1 MASERAYAHPRLNA
15 NAEGPAKKEVGYS
28 SAMLADGT
36 TAVRSVPR
44 GIRHFPPATT
54 AIQRVHDVVRPGKT
68 SDLST
73 TSAWVKPGSVPACKA
88 RPLYPSRPDLV
99 RAPRQVRFVP
109 LPDSCAAAIASLLDD
124 LSAGEQHGRHV
135 DPLRLGRL
143 EVDDQFKFRR
153 SIKRNLLRTFALE
166 NISDWGGEAA
176 K

>member
-54 AIQRVHDVVRPGKT
+54 AIQRVHDLVRPGKT

-73 TSAWVKPGSVPACKA
+73 TSALGLGRVKTPFQGSRLEARAGSVSGHD
-88 RPLYPSRPDLV
+88 RSH
-99 RAPRQVRFVP
+99 Q
-109 LPDSCAAAIASLLDD
+109 
-124 LSAGEQHGRHV
+124 
-135 DPLRLGRL
+135 RLGP
-143 EVDDQFKFRR
+143 DDV
-153 SIKRNLLRTFALE
+153 N
-166 NISDWGGEAA
+166 DPC
-176 K
+176 

>member
-54 AIQRVHDVVRPGKT
+54 AIQRVHDLVRPGKT

-73 TSAWVKPGSVPACKA
+73 TSALGHVWTAPGWQGFSSRFAALVGAAMCPA
-88 RPLYPSRPDLV
+88 
-99 RAPRQVRFVP
+99 F
-109 LPDSCAAAIASLLDD
+109 
-124 LSAGEQHGRHV
+124 
-135 DPLRLGRL
+135 
-143 EVDDQFKFRR
+143 
-153 SIKRNLLRTFALE
+153 
-166 NISDWGGEAA
+166 
-176 K
+176 

>member
-54 AIQRVHDVVRPGKT
+54 AIQRVHDLVRPGKT

-73 TSAWVKPGSVPACKA
+73 TSALGLGCVKT
-88 RPLYPSRPDLV
+88 R
-99 RAPRQVRFVP
+99 
-109 LPDSCAAAIASLLDD
+109 
-124 LSAGEQHGRHV
+124 
-135 DPLRLGRL
+135 
-143 EVDDQFKFRR
+143 RR
-153 SIKRNLLRTFALE
+153 SIAIEEVIRLKLF
-166 NISDWGGEAA
+166 
-176 K
+176 